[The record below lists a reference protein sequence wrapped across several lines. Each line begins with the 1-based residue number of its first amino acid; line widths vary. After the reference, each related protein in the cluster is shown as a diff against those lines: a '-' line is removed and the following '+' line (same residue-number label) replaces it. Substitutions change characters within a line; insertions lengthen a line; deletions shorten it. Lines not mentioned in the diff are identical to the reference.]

1 MHLQL
6 GHVLNK
12 YPHASVD
19 KIYRIAREKG
29 VIGSINTVWYTLE
42 YMEEHKIIDNPRC
55 VIKNCKTYTN
65 MHYILKT
72 EDSKESN
79 KSFITKNRD
88 CIDMVHCMNAYRE
101 TYLYVKT
108 HGTLLI
114 PDRFQILEECTWSNF
129 IPILP
134 YSTTEKELSD
144 AVKAEPETESVLDDF
159 TVDNQLEWDNETWET
174 FYWLCVN
181 YRMSYTDL
189 GKLIQKSPQAAYRR
203 KLIINESVIIHYPI
217 FIGGLPLYELLFFS
231 FETKYPSFFVEVLS
245 KNTGMSYLI
254 QTSKRTTLFVNTTVP
269 KVVNSAMSRY
279 EDTGIIHDLRRM
291 YLHNYWDPIVEE
303 YMKGAIPER
312 YFYMFRI
319 GNKKGK
325 RR

>member
-6 GHVLNK
+6 GHLLNR

-19 KIYRIAREKG
+19 EIYRMAQKEG
-29 VIGSINTVWYTLE
+29 LIGSINTVWYALE

-55 VIKNCKTYTN
+55 VIKNCKDYTN
-65 MHYILKT
+65 KHYILKT
-72 EDSKESN
+72 EDSTESVM
-79 KSFITKNRD
+79 SFITEYRE
-88 CIDMVHCMNAYRE
+88 CIDMVHSMNAYQE

-108 HGTLLI
+108 HDFLTI
-114 PDRFQILEECTWSNF
+114 PEGFQILEECTWSNF

-134 YSTTEKELSD
+134 HSTTEKDLSD
-144 AVKAEPETESVLDDF
+144 AVKAEPESESFLDDF
-159 TVDNQLEWDNETWET
+159 TVDGKLEWDNETWEV

-217 FIGGLPLYELLFFS
+217 FIGSLPSYELLFFS
-231 FETKYPSFFVEVLS
+231 FETKYPSFFIEVFS
-245 KNTGMSYLI
+245 RNTGMSYLI
-254 QTSKRTTLFVNTTVP
+254 QASKRTTLFVNTTVP
-269 KVVNSAMSRY
+269 RMVNSAMSRY
-279 EDTGIIHDLRRM
+279 EDAGIVHNLKKIHM
-291 YLHNYWDPIVEE
+291 HNYWDHIVEDFK
-303 YMKGAIPER
+303 KGSILER
-312 YFYMFRI
+312 YFYMFKI